1 MRKKELKNIVGEL
14 SSGQPATIRF
24 FGPITLE
31 NTSRFNSEFEYLED
45 YVKPSLI
52 RILINSEG
60 GSVLHGMNT
69 YATIQNSSI
78 PTECINEG
86 LAASMASI
94 IWAGGDRSLM
104 RDYSILMIHNPCL
117 PSQEGDSSSDMVVA
131 FTKQLE
137 TIYHKRFGLTKSHVR
152 SIMSG
157 EAGKDGTYFDATSA
171 VKAGIIPAES
181 ILKTSRQICDKVKS
195 SLCGLDD
202 IPAIVSLMSDIS
214 NEVSIKLF
222 DEKEA
227 IHLVTNNNPTE
238 KMTETTTEY
247 STIAAQLGLQDKEAS
262 AVMSRISELVA
273 TESKFKESE
282 KSLSDAKTV
291 IAGKDATISNLQKD
305 LDTTKT
311 SLTEYQSKEIEE
323 KQSKIETMIEAA
335 ILAGK
340 LEREKKSQWVSFAT
354 SNLDLA
360 EETIASIPAVEKISA
375 EIASDPD
382 NVSTAIAATKSAE
395 TKISERVNQVVGEGF
410 EFKKIN

>member
-1 MRKKELKNIVGEL
+1 
-14 SSGQPATIRF
+14 
-24 FGPITLE
+24 
-31 NTSRFNSEFEYLED
+31 
-45 YVKPSLI
+45 
-52 RILINSEG
+52 
-60 GSVLHGMNT
+60 
-69 YATIQNSSI
+69 
-78 PTECINEG
+78 
-86 LAASMASI
+86 
-94 IWAGGDRSLM
+94 
-104 RDYSILMIHNPCL
+104 
-117 PSQEGDSSSDMVVA
+117 
-131 FTKQLE
+131 
-137 TIYHKRFGLTKSHVR
+137 
-152 SIMSG
+152 MSG

-340 LEREKKSQWVSFAT
+340 LEREKKTQWVSFAT